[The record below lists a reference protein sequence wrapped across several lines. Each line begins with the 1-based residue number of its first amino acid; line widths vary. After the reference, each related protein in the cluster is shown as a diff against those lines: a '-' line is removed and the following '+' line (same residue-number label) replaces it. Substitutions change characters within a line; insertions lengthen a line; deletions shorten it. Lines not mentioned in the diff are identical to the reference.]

1 MYSLHDTKYKIVEK
15 MYNKE
20 EIKIFID
27 ETKEWLRSINDHNSS
42 SFDFTNVESLRKLL
56 RFHEH
61 RYYVLDNPLI
71 SDAEYDVLY
80 NQLKKIEEQHPE
92 IITPDSPTQRVGSS
106 LNQSFN
112 TVQHIV
118 PMLSLDNSF
127 SGDDLI
133 DWNRKATE
141 LAETTSLKYCVEPKF
156 DGASISLVYENDT
169 LIRAVTRGDGLEG
182 DDITTNIKQIRS
194 IPLRAAF
201 SSYGIQMIEIRG
213 EVMMSKKSFDAYNQS
228 LVAQGLSPL
237 ANPRNAASGSL
248 RMKDPAEVAKRNLD
262 AFLYHISYTVMK
274 ETGVRRQES
283 GGNTLIQFDNHP
295 LSIINQPLSSH
306 SASLQMLWDLGFR
319 SPVKE
324 MKVVD
329 SIGGVIDYIN
339 EFETKRDDL
348 PYEID
353 GMVVKVDDLNVQ
365 DHIGMTSHHPR
376 WAIAYKFKARQ
387 ATTQLLSV
395 EFQVGRTGAVT
406 PVAKLKPVP
415 LGGVTVSSIS
425 IHNEEYIKEKQLM
438 IGDAVLIERAGDVI
452 PQIVKSFPELR
463 TGAETEI
470 NFPTHCPVCNS
481 GLFKEEGEAV
491 WRCINI
497 ECEAQMVEKI
507 IHFVSKDA
515 MDIKSLG
522 EANIRSFY
530 EAGLLKD
537 IPGIYTLNYESIS
550 TMEGFG
556 KKSVDN
562 LIKAIEASKQQPL
575 HRLIYALGIRFVGET
590 TAKTLAMAMETIFDL
605 ADKTEE
611 DLKQLDDVGVKV
623 ASSIYSFFHNPDNLH
638 ILHLLEGF
646 GLQMKNDKKESI
658 SEGSFTGKS
667 FLFTGT
673 LSRMKR
679 SEAEALVEQ
688 NGGNIVGSVSNKL
701 NFLVVGA
708 DAGSKLEKAKKLS
721 SVQILTEDEFLTI
734 INVAE

>member
-15 MYNKE
+15 MYNKG
-20 EIKIFID
+20 EIKVIID
-27 ETKEWLRSINDHNSS
+27 ETTEWLSSINAHNIS
-42 SFDFTNVESLRKLL
+42 SFDFVNIESLRNIL
-56 RFHEH
+56 RFHEYQ
-61 RYYVLDNPLI
+61 YYVQDNPFI
-71 SDAEYDVLY
+71 SDSEYDILF
-80 NQLKKIEEQHPE
+80 NQLKKIEAEYPE
-92 IITPDSPTQRVGSS
+92 KITPDSPTQRVGSS

-112 TVQHIV
+112 TVEHIV

-127 SGDDLI
+127 SGEDLI
-133 DWNRKATE
+133 NWNRKATE
-141 LAETTSLKYCVEPKF
+141 LAETTTLKYCVEPKF
-156 DGASISLVYENDT
+156 DGASISLIYENDI
-169 LIRAVTRGDGLEG
+169 LIRAVTRGDGIAG

-194 IPLRAAF
+194 IPLSAGF
-201 SSYGIQMIEIRG
+201 SRYGIQMIEIRG
-213 EVMMSKKSFDAYNQS
+213 EVMMSKKSFDTYNQT
-228 LVAQGLSPL
+228 LVEQGLSPL

-262 AFLYHISYTVMK
+262 AFLYHISYTVRM
-274 ETGVRRQES
+274 ETGDRRQEI
-283 GGNTLIQFDNHP
+283 GGETNYQ
-295 LSIINQPLSSH
+295 LSIINYPLTSH

-329 SIGGVIDYIN
+329 SIGEVIDYID
-339 EFETKRDDL
+339 EFETKRDSL

-353 GMVVKVDDLNVQ
+353 GMVVKVDDLTVQ

-406 PVAKLKPVP
+406 PVAKLKPAP

-470 NFPTHCPVCNS
+470 KFPTHCPVCNS

-497 ECEAQMVEKI
+497 ECEAQVVEKI

-537 IPGIYTLNYESIS
+537 IPGVYTLSYESIS
-550 TMEGFG
+550 SMEGFG

-562 LIKAIEASKQQPL
+562 LINAIEASKQQPL

-590 TAKTLAMAMETIFDL
+590 TAKTLATAIDTIFDL

-611 DLKQLDDVGVKV
+611 DLKQLDDVGIKV

-638 ILHLLEGF
+638 ILRLLEGF
-646 GLQMKNDKKESI
+646 GLQMKNDKKGSI

-688 NGGNIVGSVSNKL
+688 NGGNIVGSVNNKL

-721 SVQILTEDEFLTI
+721 SVQILTEDEFLAI
-734 INVAE
+734 INGAE